1 MNRYSRHIVLDEIG
15 PEGQDRLSRARVLVI
30 GAGGLGCPALQY
42 LAAAGVGTIGIM
54 DFDVV
59 EESNLQRQVLFG
71 TSSLG
76 KNKALA
82 AKHRLQDLN
91 DTIEIVAY
99 PEALG
104 HGNAV
109 ALFEKYDIVV
119 DGTDTIGTRYL
130 INDAAV
136 LTNRPVVYG
145 AIFKFEGQ
153 VAVFNYN
160 SGPTYRCLFPKPPKA
175 GSVANCSE
183 VGVMGV
189 LPGIIGSMQ
198 ANEVLKIILGLP
210 SVLSGT
216 LFCLDIRSMISSRIK
231 ILRNNS
237 EVEKVMQNAN
247 NLEALRVADDCPS
260 TSVEVSLS
268 ALDDLEGVHFL
279 DIREPHETPKVH
291 LDRCLEIPMAQI
303 EENLDQL
310 QSLDNLVVFCQSG
323 VRSITAVRKLKE
335 LGVEQCQSLRGGV
348 WALVE
353 HLKLKL
359 S

>member
-15 PEGQDRLSRARVLVI
+15 PEGQDRISRARVLVI

-42 LAAAGVGTIGIM
+42 LTAAGVGTIGIM

-91 DTIEIVAY
+91 DTIEIVAC
-99 PEALG
+99 PEALD
-104 HGNAV
+104 HRNAV
-109 ALFEKYDIVV
+109 ALFEKYDIIV

-136 LTNRPVVYG
+136 LTNRPVVYA

-160 SGPTYRCLFPKPPKA
+160 SGPTYRCLFPKPPNA
-175 GSVANCSE
+175 GSVPNCSE

-216 LFCLDIRSMISSRIK
+216 LFCLDIRSMMSSQIK
-231 ILRNNS
+231 IHRNNS

-260 TSVEVSLS
+260 TSVEVSLT
-268 ALDDLEGVHFL
+268 ALDELEGVHFL
-279 DIREPHETPKVH
+279 DIREPHETPKVY

-303 EENLDQL
+303 AENLDQL

-335 LGVEQCQSLRGGV
+335 LGVEQCQSLQGGV
-348 WALVE
+348 WTLVE